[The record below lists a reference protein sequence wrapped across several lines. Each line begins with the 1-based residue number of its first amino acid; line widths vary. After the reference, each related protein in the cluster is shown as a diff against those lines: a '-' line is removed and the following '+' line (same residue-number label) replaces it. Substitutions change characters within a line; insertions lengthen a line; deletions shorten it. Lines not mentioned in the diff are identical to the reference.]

1 MPVHPTAIV
10 DPSAEI
16 HPSAEVGP
24 YCIVEG
30 DVVIGEGCV
39 LESGVRVY
47 AGTRMGR
54 GNRVHHDAV
63 LGAPPQDLS
72 YDPARRT
79 LLEIGEDNTF
89 REFVSVH
96 RGSKEERT
104 VVGSGN
110 YLMAQAHIAHD
121 CRVGDANVFANGAL
135 LGGHVRVAH
144 HAFLSGHTAVHQ
156 FCRIGPYAMVAGVT
170 GVPRDVPPFVTAD
183 GHRAEIVGLN
193 LVGLK
198 RAGFDQERRTAI
210 KRAYRLIYKSGLSLA
225 GALERLRADEGCG
238 EALEIAD
245 FFESSRRGVIP
256 HR

>member
-1 MPVHPTAIV
+1 MAIHPTAIV

-30 DVVIGEGCV
+30 DVVIGEGSV
-39 LESGVRVY
+39 LESGARIY

-63 LGAPPQDLS
+63 LGAPPQDLG
-72 YDPARRT
+72 YDPARPTR
-79 LLEIGEDNTF
+79 LEIGHDNTF
-89 REFVSVH
+89 REYVSVH
-96 RGSKEERT
+96 RGSKEEGT
-104 VVGSGN
+104 IVGDRN
-110 YLMAQAHIAHD
+110 YLMAQAHVAHD
-121 CRVGDANVFANGAL
+121 CRLGDANILANGAL

-144 HAFLSGHTAVHQ
+144 HAFLSGHVAVHQ
-156 FCRIGPYAMVAGVT
+156 FCRIGAYAMIAGVS

-193 LVGLK
+193 LVGLR
-198 RAGFDQERRTAI
+198 RAGFDPQRRAAI
-210 KRAYRLIYKSGLSLA
+210 KRAYRLIYRSGLPLTSALEALRAGEA
-225 GALERLRADEGCG
+225 GADV
-238 EALEIAD
+238 LEIAD
-245 FFESSRRGVIP
+245 FFDSSTRGVLP